1 MVCVLLFEKHR
12 TKRFWHCGPEGISL
26 GFSHLL
32 WIFALVLQ
40 RDNIAII
47 SLALSSLL
55 TNYNSSQ
62 LVVGGQT
69 GIMEEAVFGR

>member
-1 MVCVLLFEKHR
+1 MGQREYPWAL
-12 TKRFWHCGPEGISL
+12 
-26 GFSHLL
+26 SHLL
-32 WIFALVLQ
+32 WILAPVLQ
-40 RDNIAII
+40 RDEITII

-62 LVVGGQT
+62 LVVGGQA